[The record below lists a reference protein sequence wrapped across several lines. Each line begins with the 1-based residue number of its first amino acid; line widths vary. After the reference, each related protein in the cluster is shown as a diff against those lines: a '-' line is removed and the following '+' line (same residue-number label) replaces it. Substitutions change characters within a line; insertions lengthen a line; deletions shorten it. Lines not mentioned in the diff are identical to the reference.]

1 MGDRLIPAGVAL
13 LVVTLSLG
21 SRPLLAQQM
30 VFPGAP
36 AAQPTFDPDKELRTL
51 NALFI
56 GKEFAQA
63 AAGYIDFLRDYPAS
77 PAAEEVYYKLGDCYR
92 QLGRTAD
99 AVDAFDRLLKQFP
112 KGPYSPFALARKG
125 EVLLEGGRPAEAMV
139 LFDEVLARAESPGLQ
154 LNAKFSK
161 VRALRAL
168 GRARDAVPLLEELAS
183 VEDNNPYRAYA
194 ALSLAR
200 YLESEGKPN
209 EAMGLYQVALQIAQE
224 PALRAE
230 AGVRAGNIACQLKD
244 WNEAA
249 SLFETIRRLSAPD
262 EWHRFANLGIVRAR
276 FSAGQYD
283 AVLQLYP
290 EVKTMLPS
298 GTEAEALYAY
308 ANSLRLRGRQADA
321 AAAYQRILDA
331 DAKSAFAEPAAY
343 ERILCLSST
352 AAEEIGQAAEAFL
365 KQFPSSDKLPAI
377 RYVRANFL
385 FDRRGFAEAIPLLE
399 QIVRDGKPE
408 SAQEVSLFRLGW
420 ALHAGQRW
428 KESADAYGK
437 LLARFPKTRFAPD
450 ALWQL
455 GSAHEQMKEPEAAIA
470 AWSQL
475 AERFPDSEQ
484 GRSGLFQM
492 ALLEAREGR
501 FPDSRRHL
509 GEFLDRNPSP
519 DGRAD
524 ALYWRG
530 WAAFEAQDYAAAVTD
545 LLAARD
551 AKPEWYGPATERLVF
566 ATYKLQRPEELA
578 QHVREW
584 DVWLAR
590 HPGEGQATNPAAI
603 LWLANALAAKGL
615 WEDAEIF
622 QARVAESGIPAL
634 RADGLL
640 GAGRA
645 QLKLGKFASAV
656 RTYEAFRSEN
666 PDRANDARVML
677 DLARAYVGAGRASET
692 SALAQQV
699 MREHPEGE
707 INAEARILLGD
718 ALMALGQADEAA
730 KYFSSVTLLYDLPAF
745 TLEALSKA
753 AEAHERAGNKA
764 EAEKFRKEWA
774 ERRAKAQHSPAP
786 PGGKK

>member
-1 MGDRLIPAGVAL
+1 MGDRLILTGTAL
-13 LVVTLSLG
+13 AALAMLMGAVSC
-21 SRPLLAQQM
+21 PAQQII
-30 VFPGAP
+30 FPSAP
-36 AAQPTFDPDKELRTL
+36 TAQPTFDPDKELRTL

-63 AAGYIDFLRDYPAS
+63 AAGYIDFLRDYPTS

-112 KGPYSPFALARKG
+112 AGPYAPFALTRKG
-125 EVLLEGGRPAEAMV
+125 EVLLDGGSPAEAMA
-139 LFDEVLARAESPGLQ
+139 LFDEVLTRAQSPGLQ

-168 GRARDAVPLLEELAS
+168 GRAREAVPLLEELAS
-183 VEDNNPYRAYA
+183 VTENNPYRAYA

-209 EAMGLYQVALQIAQE
+209 EALSLYQVALQIAQE

-230 AGVRAGNIACQLKD
+230 AGVRAGTIASQLKD

-249 SLFETIRRLSAPD
+249 SLFETIRRLAAPE
-262 EWHRFANLGIVRAR
+262 EWHRFANLGILRAR

-290 EVKTMLPS
+290 EVKGMLPP

-308 ANSLRLRGRQADA
+308 ANAMRLRGRQADA
-321 AAAYQRILDA
+321 AATYQRILA
-331 DAKSAFAEPAAY
+331 AHGTSPFAEPSAY
-343 ERILCLSST
+343 ERILCLSAT
-352 AAEEIGQAAEAFL
+352 ASEEIGGAAEAFL
-365 KQFPSSDKLPAI
+365 KQFPSSDKLAAI

-385 FDRRGFAEAIPLLE
+385 FDRSSFAEAIPLLE
-399 QIVRDGKPE
+399 EIVRQGKPE

-420 ALHAGQRW
+420 ALSAGQRW
-428 KESADAYGK
+428 KEAAETFDR
-437 LLARFPKTRFAPD
+437 LLAQHPKTRFAAD

-455 GSAHEQMKEPEAAIA
+455 GSAREQLKQPEAAIA
-470 AWSQL
+470 AWAQL
-475 AERFPDSEQ
+475 AERFPDSER
-484 GRSGLFQM
+484 GRAGLFQM
-492 ALLEAREGR
+492 ALLEARQGR
-501 FPDSRRHL
+501 FPDARRHL
-509 GEFLDRNPSP
+509 SDYLNKNPAAGE
-519 DGRAD
+519 RAD

-530 WAAFEAQDYAAAVTD
+530 WAAFEADDYTSATAD
-545 LLAARD
+545 LRMARD
-551 AKPEWYGPATERLVF
+551 ANPQWYGPATERLVF
-566 ATYKLQRPEELA
+566 AAYKLQRPEELA
-578 QHVREW
+578 QHIREW
-584 DVWLAR
+584 EVWLAR
-590 HPGEGQATNPAAI
+590 NPGGGQPADPTVV

-622 QARVAESGIPAL
+622 HARVAETGGPAL
-634 RADGLL
+634 RPEGLL

-645 QLKLGKFASAV
+645 QLKLAKFASAV

-666 PDRANDARVML
+666 PDRATDARVML
-677 DLARAYVGAGRASET
+677 DLARAYVGAGRAKET
-692 SALAQQV
+692 SALAQEV

-707 INAEARILLGD
+707 LNAEARILLGD
-718 ALMALGQADEAA
+718 ALIALGLPDEAA

-753 AEAHERAGNKA
+753 ADAHDRAGNKT
-764 EAEKFRKEWA
+764 EADKFRKEWA
-774 ERRAKAQHSPAP
+774 ERRATTRQSNPAP
-786 PGGKK
+786 EKK